1 MTFSRK
7 CRRWGWEVFSP
18 PLKRGQ
24 NVITRQKGKA
34 RVQTHTHARVRAAG
48 VTLCPLTYELIAVDM
63 FAVKLLQR
71 FLLLSRYAG
80 DSQTRARHDETE
92 LKWIVK
98 AEISSWMG

>member
-1 MTFSRK
+1 MLSRD
-7 CRRWGWEVFSP
+7 
-18 PLKRGQ
+18 KREKH
-24 NVITRQKGKA
+24 VCK
-34 RVQTHTHARVRAAG
+34 HTHARVRAAG

-80 DSQTRARHDETE
+80 DSQTRARHDETA

-98 AEISSWMG
+98 AEMSNWMG